1 MTISA
6 ISGSAAASA
15 LQQLL
20 SFLPSSS
27 VSGGQSGGQN
37 QPGPANGAGGG
48 APPGPP
54 PGPPPSGGGPGSQ
67 FSGVTLSQL
76 LSSQTGES
84 STSTA
89 SATSLSSWS
98 DSTAS
103 QLVTQL
109 GGSNGEVSLSQIESA
124 LGLSSADSSD
134 ASSISSLTTAFDQL
148 DTNGDGELSTDELA
162 SALQSAGPP
171 PPSPGQ
177 FPGGDGTSGAGA
189 SEVSS
194 LANTLASDLITA
206 LGGGNGEITESEWDT
221 ALGSGSSSA
230 SSSAAGSASASAS
243 TSSTSDSASATQT
256 DAADA
261 LFKSLDAN
269 GDGTLTA
276 AEIASALQTFIAGQ
290 VNGES
295 AWSQGQAVSLA
306 T

>member
-1 MTISA
+1 
-6 ISGSAAASA
+6 
-15 LQQLL
+15 
-20 SFLPSSS
+20 
-27 VSGGQSGGQN
+27 
-37 QPGPANGAGGG
+37 
-48 APPGPP
+48 
-54 PGPPPSGGGPGSQ
+54 
-67 FSGVTLSQL
+67 LSQL